1 MGTERFYLNLACLQS
16 NTAFVLLSVLVILK
30 FSSTFSLYRLE
41 TQIFGRLALCGQG
54 PLLQEQQQKAASPE
68 TQTHPG
74 DDLEAGLLLV
84 VDLQPR
90 DDLP

>member
-1 MGTERFYLNLACLQS
+1 MPAVKYCFCVA
-16 NTAFVLLSVLVILK
+16 SVLVILK
-30 FSSTFSLYRLE
+30 SKVQYLQILQFADLE